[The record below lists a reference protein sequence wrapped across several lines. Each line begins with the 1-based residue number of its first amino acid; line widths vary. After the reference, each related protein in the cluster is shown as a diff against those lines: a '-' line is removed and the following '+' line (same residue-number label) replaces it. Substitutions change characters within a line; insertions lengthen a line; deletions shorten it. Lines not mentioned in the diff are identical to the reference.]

1 MTHERRIDLDHASVE
16 LDYRD
21 RETLEIRI
29 HLERFD
35 VVLTVLR
42 LELFEMFLNGFDQK

>member
-1 MTHERRIDLDHASVE
+1 MNHETRVNLDSESVE

-29 HLERFD
+29 HMERFD
-35 VVLTVLR
+35 VVLTILR
-42 LELFEMFLNGFDQK
+42 QELHEMLLRGFDQR